1 MWRLAIVAALGSFL
15 VPASTL
21 LAGDAAYP
29 GFNGRIVF
37 VRAAP
42 GPSASGV
49 PLRSHALYT
58 IRPDGTDE
66 RLLVDVGG
74 LDPSWSPDGANV
86 VFSSDMDPS
95 NSSIDDRELVLVPAE
110 GSALK
115 QLTFDSSAEASPT
128 WSPDGSQI
136 AFARGGAIWKMRA
149 DGTRERMVVEDALSV
164 AWSPDGR
171 WLTLTRGNG
180 SIEVVHPDGTGRRRL
195 ARAAHYGDKL
205 GFGEAVAWTPDG
217 RIVFVN
223 DHGLTTMT
231 ADGKARRRVS
241 KRFNGGYKPAWS
253 PDGRWVAFQS
263 RTFDRLEMLS
273 ADGTRVRLLTRSAA
287 PVHDSYPDWQPACTR
302 RGGDGPDTVAG
313 TTGADLLCGL
323 GGRDRLDG
331 RAGLDRLFGG
341 IGDDVIDSR
350 DGEFDIVGC
359 GFGVDKALVDAVDR
373 VGLDCERVRR

>member
-74 LDPSWSPDGANV
+74 L
-86 VFSSDMDPS
+86 
-95 NSSIDDRELVLVPAE
+95 
-110 GSALK
+110 
-115 QLTFDSSAEASPT
+115 SAEASPT
-128 WSPDGSQI
+128 GSPDGSQI
-136 AFARGGAIWKMRA
+136 AFARGGAIRKMRA
-149 DGTRERMVVEDALSV
+149 DGTRERMVIEDALSV

-171 WLTLTRGNG
+171 WLALTRGNG

-195 ARAAHYGDKL
+195 ARAAHYSDKL
-205 GFGEAVAWTPDG
+205 GFGEAVAWMPDG
-217 RIVFVN
+217 RIVLVN

-373 VGLDCERVRR
+373 VGVDCERVRH